1 MEAQH
6 SLQISALPSRGQ
18 IRRALPMLHLGHF
31 VFTAQEVEAGSTIR
45 QLLGLIK
52 STPRN
57 PKSGAAAR
65 KWRSFE

>member
-6 SLQISALPSRGQ
+6 SLQISTLPSRGQ

-45 QLLGLIK
+45 QLLGLEHD
-52 STPRN
+52 
-57 PKSGAAAR
+57 
-65 KWRSFE
+65 FERP